1 MNIETQK
8 RFLIRI
14 GFWAVVILLVILC
27 LKYVLPFLLPFVV
40 AFLIAALLN
49 KPIMLLAEKLNGK
62 RVVPAILMTLLF
74 YVAAAALFSLL
85 GLRVFMYVWET
96 VRALPQLYR
105 NTLEPALETMFSSL
119 EVYLDELDPA
129 VVTALTDNMNSA
141 LGSLGS
147 FVTNASVR
155 IISYIS
161 GIAAAVPGSFLN
173 VIITIIVTFF
183 LAIDY
188 PKVTG
193 FILRQL
199 PEKADFY
206 IGEVRDYVGGTLLKC
221 LASYALILCI
231 TFLEISVGLTVLRV
245 PNAILIALCIAVFD
259 ILPVLGTGG
268 IMIPWGII
276 SLIMGKWVLGLGL
289 LALYLIITVIRNII
303 EPKIVGH
310 QVGLHPVV
318 TLLSML
324 AGLQLFGI
332 IGLFGFPITLSLLK
346 NLNDRGVIHI
356 LK

>member
-49 KPIMLLAEKLNGK
+49 RPIMLLAEKLNGK

-85 GLRVFMYVWET
+85 GLRVFMFVWET

-231 TFLEISVGLTVLRV
+231 TFLDISVGLTVLRV

-318 TLLSML
+318 TLFSML

>member
-49 KPIMLLAEKLNGK
+49 RPIMLLAEKLNGK

-85 GLRVFMYVWET
+85 GLRVFMFVWET

>member
-49 KPIMLLAEKLNGK
+49 RPIMFLAEKLNGK

-85 GLRVFMYVWET
+85 GLRVFMFVWET

-129 VVTALTDNMNSA
+129 VVTALMDNMNSA

-318 TLLSML
+318 TLFSML

>member
-49 KPIMLLAEKLNGK
+49 RPIMFLAEKLNGK

-85 GLRVFMYVWET
+85 GLRVFMFVWET
-96 VRALPQLYR
+96 VRALPQIYR

-161 GIAAAVPGSFLN
+161 GVAAAVPGSFLN

-268 IMIPWGII
+268 IMIPWAII
-276 SLIMGKWVLGLGL
+276 SLIMRKWVLGFGL

>member
-49 KPIMLLAEKLNGK
+49 RPIMFLAEKLNGK

-129 VVTALTDNMNSA
+129 VVTALMDNMNSA

-161 GIAAAVPGSFLN
+161 GVAAAVPGSFLN

>member
-49 KPIMLLAEKLNGK
+49 RPIMFLAEKLNGK

-129 VVTALTDNMNSA
+129 VVTALMDNMNSA

-318 TLLSML
+318 TLFSML

>member
-49 KPIMLLAEKLNGK
+49 RPIMFLAEKLNGK

-85 GLRVFMYVWET
+85 GLRVFMFVWET
-96 VRALPQLYR
+96 VRALPQIYR

-161 GIAAAVPGSFLN
+161 GVAAAVPGSFLN

-318 TLLSML
+318 TLFSML

>member
-49 KPIMLLAEKLNGK
+49 RPIMFLAEKMNGK

-85 GLRVFMYVWET
+85 GLRVFMFVWET

-318 TLLSML
+318 TLFSML

>member
-49 KPIMLLAEKLNGK
+49 RPIMFLAEKLNGK

-85 GLRVFMYVWET
+85 GLRVFMFVWET

-129 VVTALTDNMNSA
+129 VVTALMDNMNSA

-161 GIAAAVPGSFLN
+161 GVAAAVPGSFLN

-318 TLLSML
+318 TLFSML

>member
-49 KPIMLLAEKLNGK
+49 RPIMFLAEKLNGK

-85 GLRVFMYVWET
+85 GLRVFMFVWET
-96 VRALPQLYR
+96 VRALPQIYR

-318 TLLSML
+318 TLFSML

>member
-49 KPIMLLAEKLNGK
+49 KPIMFLAEKLNGK

-129 VVTALTDNMNSA
+129 VVTALMDNMNSA

>member
-1 MNIETQK
+1 MDIETQK

-14 GFWAVVILLVILC
+14 GYWAVVALIVVVGLR
-27 LKYVLPFLLPFVV
+27 YVLPIILPFVV

-49 KPIMLLAEKLNGK
+49 RPTAFLSEKLKG
-62 RVVPAILMTLLF
+62 RRALPAIGLTLLF
-74 YVAAAALFSLL
+74 YILAAALFSFL
-85 GLRVFMYVWET
+85 GIRVFMFVWET
-96 VRALPQLYR
+96 VRALPQIYR
-105 NTLEPALETMFSSL
+105 STLEPALETAFANL
-119 EVYLDELDPA
+119 QVYLDELDPA
-129 VVTALTDNMNSA
+129 VVAALTDNVNSA

-155 IISYIS
+155 IISFIS
-161 GIAAAVPGSFLN
+161 GIAAGVPGSFLN
-173 VIITIIVTFF
+173 VVITIIVTFF

-188 PKVTG
+188 PKITG

-199 PEKADFY
+199 PERAGLY
-206 IGEVRDYVGGTLLKC
+206 AAEVRSYVGGTLLKC
-221 LASYALILCI
+221 IASYALILCI
-231 TFLEISVGLTVLRV
+231 TFAEISVGLTILKV
-245 PNAILIALCIAVFD
+245 PNAVLIALCIAVFD

-268 IMIPWGII
+268 IMIPWAII
-276 SLIMGKWVLGLGL
+276 SLIMGKWVLGFGL
-289 LALYLIITVIRNII
+289 LILYVVITVIRNII

-324 AGLQLFGI
+324 TGLQFFGI

>member
-49 KPIMLLAEKLNGK
+49 RPIMFLAEKLNGK

-85 GLRVFMYVWET
+85 GLRVFMFVWET

-318 TLLSML
+318 TLFSML

>member
-49 KPIMLLAEKLNGK
+49 RPIMFLAEKLNGK
-62 RVVPAILMTLLF
+62 RVVLAILMTLLF

-85 GLRVFMYVWET
+85 GLRVFMFVWET

-129 VVTALTDNMNSA
+129 VVTALMDNMNSA

-161 GIAAAVPGSFLN
+161 GVAAAVPGSFLN

>member
-49 KPIMLLAEKLNGK
+49 RPIMFLAEKLNGK

-85 GLRVFMYVWET
+85 GLRVFMFVWET

-161 GIAAAVPGSFLN
+161 GVAAAVPGSFLN

-289 LALYLIITVIRNII
+289 LVLYLIITVIRNII

>member
-49 KPIMLLAEKLNGK
+49 RPIMFLAEKLNGK

-85 GLRVFMYVWET
+85 GLRVFMFVWET

-161 GIAAAVPGSFLN
+161 GVAAAVPGSFLN

-289 LALYLIITVIRNII
+289 LAPYLIITVIRNII

>member
-49 KPIMLLAEKLNGK
+49 RPIMFLAEKLNGK

-85 GLRVFMYVWET
+85 GLRVFMFVWET

-119 EVYLDELDPA
+119 AVYLDELDPA
-129 VVTALTDNMNSA
+129 VVTALMDNMNSA

-161 GIAAAVPGSFLN
+161 GVAAAVPGSFLN

>member
-49 KPIMLLAEKLNGK
+49 RPIMFLAEKLNGK

-129 VVTALTDNMNSA
+129 VVTALMDNMNSA

-332 IGLFGFPITLSLLK
+332 VGLFGFPITLSLLK

-356 LK
+356 FK

>member
-49 KPIMLLAEKLNGK
+49 RPIMFLAEKLNGK

-85 GLRVFMYVWET
+85 GLRVFMFVWET

-129 VVTALTDNMNSA
+129 VVTALMDNMNSA

-276 SLIMGKWVLGLGL
+276 SLIIGKWVLGLGL

>member
-49 KPIMLLAEKLNGK
+49 RPIMLLAEKLNGK

-85 GLRVFMYVWET
+85 GLRVFMFVWET

-147 FVTNASVR
+147 FV
-155 IISYIS
+155 
-161 GIAAAVPGSFLN
+161 L
-173 VIITIIVTFF
+173 
-183 LAIDY
+183 
-188 PKVTG
+188 TG
-193 FILRQL
+193 
-199 PEKADFY
+199 
-206 IGEVRDYVGGTLLKC
+206 
-221 LASYALILCI
+221 
-231 TFLEISVGLTVLRV
+231 
-245 PNAILIALCIAVFD
+245 
-259 ILPVLGTGG
+259 
-268 IMIPWGII
+268 
-276 SLIMGKWVLGLGL
+276 
-289 LALYLIITVIRNII
+289 
-303 EPKIVGH
+303 
-310 QVGLHPVV
+310 
-318 TLLSML
+318 
-324 AGLQLFGI
+324 
-332 IGLFGFPITLSLLK
+332 
-346 NLNDRGVIHI
+346 
-356 LK
+356 

>member
-49 KPIMLLAEKLNGK
+49 RPIMLLAEKLNGK

-85 GLRVFMYVWET
+85 GLRVFMFVWET

-206 IGEVRDYVGGTLLKC
+206 IGEIRDYVGGTLLKC

>member
-49 KPIMLLAEKLNGK
+49 RPIMLLAEKLNGK

-85 GLRVFMYVWET
+85 GLRVFMFVWET

-303 EPKIVGH
+303 EPKIVGR

>member
-49 KPIMLLAEKLNGK
+49 KPIMFLAEKLNGK

-85 GLRVFMYVWET
+85 GLRVFMFVWET

-129 VVTALTDNMNSA
+129 VVTALMDNMNSA

>member
-85 GLRVFMYVWET
+85 GLRVFMFVWET

-276 SLIMGKWVLGLGL
+276 SLIMGKWGLGLGL

>member
-49 KPIMLLAEKLNGK
+49 RPIMLLAEKLNGK

-85 GLRVFMYVWET
+85 GLRVFMFVWET

-129 VVTALTDNMNSA
+129 VVTALMDNMNSA

-161 GIAAAVPGSFLN
+161 GVAAAVPGSFLN

-245 PNAILIALCIAVFD
+245 PNAILIALCITVFD

>member
-85 GLRVFMYVWET
+85 GLRVFMFVWET

-129 VVTALTDNMNSA
+129 VVTALMDNMNSA

>member
-49 KPIMLLAEKLNGK
+49 RPIMFLAEKLNGK

-74 YVAAAALFSLL
+74 YVAAAALFSFL
-85 GLRVFMYVWET
+85 GLRVFMFVWET

-129 VVTALTDNMNSA
+129 VVTALMDNMNSA

-161 GIAAAVPGSFLN
+161 GVAAAVPGSFLN

>member
-49 KPIMLLAEKLNGK
+49 RPIMFLAEKLNGK

-85 GLRVFMYVWET
+85 GLRVFMFVWET

-129 VVTALTDNMNSA
+129 VVTALMDNMNSA

-161 GIAAAVPGSFLN
+161 GVAAAVPGSFLN

>member
-49 KPIMLLAEKLNGK
+49 RPIMFLAEKLNGK

-129 VVTALTDNMNSA
+129 VVTALMDNMNSA

-183 LAIDY
+183 LVIDY

>member
-49 KPIMLLAEKLNGK
+49 RPIMFLAEKLNGK

-85 GLRVFMYVWET
+85 GLRVFMFVWET

-289 LALYLIITVIRNII
+289 LVLYLIITVIRNII

>member
-40 AFLIAALLN
+40 AFLIAAFLN

-85 GLRVFMYVWET
+85 GLRVFMFVWET

-129 VVTALTDNMNSA
+129 VVTALMDNMNSA

-161 GIAAAVPGSFLN
+161 GVAAAVPGSFLN

>member
-49 KPIMLLAEKLNGK
+49 RPIMLLAEKLNGK

-85 GLRVFMYVWET
+85 GLRVFMFVWET

-129 VVTALTDNMNSA
+129 VVTALMDNMNSA

-276 SLIMGKWVLGLGL
+276 SLIMGKWVLGLEL

>member
-49 KPIMLLAEKLNGK
+49 RPIMFLAEKLNGK

-85 GLRVFMYVWET
+85 GLRVFMFVWET

-129 VVTALTDNMNSA
+129 VVTALMDNMNSA

-161 GIAAAVPGSFLN
+161 GVAAAVPGSFLN

-310 QVGLHPVV
+310 QEGLHPVV

-324 AGLQLFGI
+324 EGLQLFGI

>member
-49 KPIMLLAEKLNGK
+49 RPIMFLAEKLNGK

-85 GLRVFMYVWET
+85 GLRVFMFVWET

-129 VVTALTDNMNSA
+129 VVTALMDNMNSA

-183 LAIDY
+183 LAINY

>member
-49 KPIMLLAEKLNGK
+49 RPIMFLAEKLNGK

-85 GLRVFMYVWET
+85 GLRVFMFVWET

-129 VVTALTDNMNSA
+129 VVTALMDNMNSA

-161 GIAAAVPGSFLN
+161 GVAAAVPGSFLN

-289 LALYLIITVIRNII
+289 LVLYLIITVIRNII